1 MPADDRL
8 WAENCNRAEDG
19 REPTIEPN
27 KQKLIVLLSCGRLD
41 TCRRSTMSCW
51 RRIRISVRSFVLG
64 LKSEAMIWRISRS
77 NSIIKWQGYRVSAS
91 RLVKSNFRYAQGDLS
106 LNGRCSAL
114 GSMLRTAGT
123 TAGGARFTVRNACY
137 VREPDQMPWTANDAE
152 RHTHKATTLALKELW
167 AKVANESLERTGD
180 EGRAIREANAVVA
193 RQAGTSK

>member
-41 TCRRSTMSCW
+41 TCRRSTMSSW
-51 RRIRISVRSFVLG
+51 RRIRISVTSFVLG

-91 RLVKSNFRYAQGDLS
+91 RLAELNADVPLWDQCFAQLEPLQAAHDLQSEMPAMYGS
-106 LNGRCSAL
+106 LIKCRG
-114 GSMLRTAGT
+114 LRMTPKGT
-123 TAGGARFTVRNACY
+123 PTR
-137 VREPDQMPWTANDAE
+137 
-152 RHTHKATTLALKELW
+152 
-167 AKVANESLERTGD
+167 
-180 EGRAIREANAVVA
+180 
-193 RQAGTSK
+193 RQRRR

>member
-27 KQKLIVLLSCGRLD
+27 KQKSIVLLSCGRLD

-51 RRIRISVRSFVLG
+51 RRIRISVTSFVLG

-91 RLVKSNFRYAQGDLS
+91 RLAELNADVPLWDQCFAQLEPLQAAHDLQSEMPAMYGS
-106 LNGRCSAL
+106 LIKCRG
-114 GSMLRTAGT
+114 LRMTPKGT
-123 TAGGARFTVRNACY
+123 PTR
-137 VREPDQMPWTANDAE
+137 
-152 RHTHKATTLALKELW
+152 
-167 AKVANESLERTGD
+167 
-180 EGRAIREANAVVA
+180 
-193 RQAGTSK
+193 RQRWR